1 MFVSLQN
8 IIPNYVRTDEINQNI
23 TKMKA
28 NKNLNEGAKIYEAP
42 TLEVVEVAV
51 ERGFE
56 SSDAGF
62 DGPSYDEED
71 VNW

>member
-1 MFVSLQN
+1 
-8 IIPNYVRTDEINQNI
+8 
-23 TKMKA
+23 MKA